1 MSAANSRAHAA
12 EASPAPAAQ
21 HSSLFKE
28 DRPRRIDRVISFFGD
43 GQGETADVCGEQLLE
58 STGGEHWSER

>member
-1 MSAANSRAHAA
+1 MSAANSRSHAA
-12 EASPAPAAQ
+12 EASPASGSE

-43 GQGETADVCGEQLLE
+43 GQDEATDMCGEQLLE
-58 STGGEHWSER
+58 SIGNERWSER